1 MITTVVMALFLF
13 MEVQR
18 LLSAGKDL
26 IKGDFNGALKSLSP
40 ISYDLTPS
48 NYRPSIGGLD
58 NILFEGNGKSIFH
71 FQYSGY
77 GSAQKAYEKCPPV
90 NAIINKKA
98 QAYINGKTWVLN
110 TQGKAKGKES
120 TSIEAKKLQALFKK
134 PNPLQSW
141 KQFEAQGYIYQQ
153 LFGYTIV
160 LPIKPAGFKENID
173 ASALWNIPPS
183 MVDIEETNKLFYQTD
198 TAGIIKQ
205 IVLNY
210 KGTRTIL
217 KVEDIY
223 ILKDFTPSFC
233 SLIIPDSRIR
243 ALELP
248 INNIVGAY
256 ESRNVLINYRGALG
270 ILSQDPGSGQYG
282 TIPMSLEQKEQLQQE
297 FRRYGLSNHQ
307 WQFIITSASLK
318 WQQMGISTRDLMLF
332 EEIEAD
338 TMAICDSYNYPYQLM
353 SSAKGTTFSNLNEGK
368 KLLYQ
373 DATIPE
379 AESMYEQWN
388 QLFNTE
394 KYGIT
399 IDKDYSH
406 VAVLQEDKQQMA
418 QARKTMDD
426 ALAIEFQNGLITLDD
441 WLEKLGEDPLPNGL
455 GQVRATDPKSSN
467 VPLAVIIGVGGVQG
481 LIAVLTAQGMSEEA
495 KRATVEIVFGIA
507 PADAARMA
515 TDSPQQTNTNET
527 GNQTGQGTGQ
537 QSQSAQ
543 GGA

>member
-1 MITTVVMALFLF
+1 

-26 IKGDFNGALKSLSP
+26 IKGDFNSALKSLSP
-40 ISYDLTPS
+40 YASQDLIPQT
-48 NYRPSIGGLD
+48 YRPSIGGAD
-58 NILFEGNGKSIFH
+58 NILFEANGKAIFH
-71 FQYSGY
+71 FQYSGHY
-77 GSAQKAYEKCPPV
+77 SARKAYEMCPPV

-110 TQGKAKGKES
+110 LDGNQKNKEA
-120 TSIEAKKLQALFKK
+120 TTTDAKKLQTLFKK

-160 LPIKPAGFKENID
+160 LPIKPVGFKENID
-173 ASALWNIPPS
+173 ATALWNIPPS
-183 MVDIEETNKLFYQTD
+183 MVDIEETNKLFYQSD
-198 TAGIIKQ
+198 TTGMIKQ
-205 IVLNY
+205 VVLNY

-217 KVEDIY
+217 NVEDIY
-223 ILKDFTPSFC
+223 IMKDFTPSFC
-233 SLIIPDSRIR
+233 SLIIPDSRIH

-248 INNIVGAY
+248 INNIIGAY

-270 ILSQDPGSGQYG
+270 ILSQDPGGGAYG
-282 TIPMSLEQKEQLQQE
+282 TIPMTDAQKENLQNE

-307 WQFIITSASLK
+307 WQFIITSATLK
-318 WQQMGISTRDLMLF
+318 WQQMGVSTKDLMLF

-338 TMAICDSYNYPYQLM
+338 TMAICDSYSYPYQLM

-373 DATIPE
+373 DATMPE

-388 QLFNTE
+388 QLFNTA
-394 KYGIT
+394 KYGIY

-406 VAVLQEDKQQMA
+406 VAVLQEDKQQA
-418 QARKTMDD
+418 ATARKTFDD
-426 ALAIEFQNGLITLDD
+426 AMLIEFQNGLITLDN

-515 TDSPQQTNTNET
+515 AEAPPQTTTNET
-527 GNQTGQGTGQ
+527 GNQQGQ
-537 QSQSAQ
+537 A
-543 GGA
+543 AA

>member
-1 MITTVVMALFLF
+1 VALFTF
-13 MEVQR
+13 MQVQR
-18 LLSAGKDL
+18 LLNAGKEL
-26 IKGDFNGALKSLSP
+26 IKGDFDTALKSLSP
-40 ISYDLTPS
+40 YSYELVPEG
-48 NYRPSIGGLD
+48 YRPSIGGHD
-58 NILFEGNGKSIFH
+58 NFLFETNGTSTFH

-77 GSAQKAYEKCPPV
+77 NSAQKAYERCPPV
-90 NAIINKKA
+90 NAIINRKA

-110 TQGKAKGKES
+110 KQGKAKGKEA

-160 LPIKPAGFKENID
+160 LPIKPVGFKENID
-173 ASALWNIPPS
+173 ATALWNIPPS
-183 MVDIEETNKLFYQTD
+183 MVDIEETNKLFYQSD
-198 TAGIIKQ
+198 TGGIIKQ

-210 KGTRTIL
+210 KGTRTPL

-223 ILKDFTPSFC
+223 ILKDFAPSFC
-233 SLIIPDSRIR
+233 SLVVPDSRIR

-248 INNIVGAY
+248 INNIIGAY

-282 TIPMSLEQKEQLQQE
+282 TIPMSNNQKEELQQE

-318 WQQMGISTRDLMLF
+318 WQQMGISTKDLMLF

-373 DATIPE
+373 DATMPE

-394 KYGIT
+394 AYGIL
-399 IDKDYSH
+399 IDKDYGH
-406 VAVLQEDKQQMA
+406 VAVLQEDKAQTA
-418 QARKTMDD
+418 QARLTLNE
-426 ALAIEFQNGLITLDD
+426 ALTIEFQNGLITLDD

-467 VPLAVIIGVGGVQG
+467 VPLAVTIGVGGVQG
-481 LIAVLTAQGMSEEA
+481 LIAVITAQGMSEEA
-495 KRATVEIVFGIA
+495 RQATLEVVFGLSSQ
-507 PADAARMA
+507 DAARM
-515 TDSPQQTNTNET
+515 SQSGSQQTNTNET
-527 GNQTGQGTGQ
+527 GQQQQGQ
-537 QSQSAQ
+537 QGQA
-543 GGA
+543 AA

>member
-1 MITTVVMALFLF
+1 MQ
-13 MEVQR
+13 VQR
-18 LLSAGKDL
+18 LLTASKEL
-26 IKGDFNGALKSLSP
+26 IKGDFNTALKSLSP
-40 ISYDLTPS
+40 DSYDLIPQS
-48 NYRPSIGGLD
+48 YRPSVGGLD
-58 NILFEGNGKSIFH
+58 NFLFETNGTATFH
-71 FQYSGY
+71 FKYSGHN
-77 GSAQKAYEKCPPV
+77 SAVRAYEYCPPV
-90 NAIINKKA
+90 NAIINRKA

-120 TSIEAKKLQALFKK
+120 TSAEAQKLKALFKK

-173 ASALWNIPPS
+173 ATALWNIPPS
-183 MVDIEETNKLFYQTD
+183 MVDIEETNKLFYQSD
-198 TAGIIKQ
+198 TKGIIKQ

-210 KGTRTIL
+210 KGTRSIL
-217 KVEDIY
+217 NIEDIY
-223 ILKDFTPSFC
+223 IMKDFTPSFC
-233 SLIIPDSRIR
+233 SLVIPDSRIH

-248 INNIVGAY
+248 INNIIGAY

-270 ILSQDPGSGQYG
+270 ILSQDPGSGAYG
-282 TIPMSLEQKEQLQQE
+282 AIPMTSGQKDELQQE
-297 FRRYGLSNHQ
+297 FRKYGLKNHQ

-318 WQQMGISTRDLMLF
+318 WQQMGISTKDLMLF

-338 TMAICDSYNYPYQLM
+338 TMAICDAYNYPYQLM

-394 KYGIT
+394 KYGLV
-399 IDKDYSH
+399 IDKDFTH
-406 VAVLQEDKQQMA
+406 IAVLQEDKQQA
-418 QARKTMDD
+418 AAARKTFDEAMM
-426 ALAIEFQNGLITLDD
+426 IEFQNGLITLDD

-467 VPLAVIIGVGGVQG
+467 VPLAVTIGVGGVQG
-481 LIAVLTAQGMSEEA
+481 LIAVITAQGMSEEA
-495 KRATVEIVFGIA
+495 KQATLEVVFGLSSQ
-507 PADAARMA
+507 DAARMA
-515 TDSPQQTNTNET
+515 TSDNNQTNTNET
-527 GNQTGQGTGQ
+527 GSQTGQGQ
-537 QSQSAQ
+537 A
-543 GGA
+543 AA